1 MKKNMKLAL
10 IIGVISIIIIVVV
23 GLVGSITPV
32 NNQPQTSE
40 KEIPV
45 QSVPEG
51 KSFVLKLDDSVSTT
65 SP

>member
-10 IIGVISIIIIVVV
+10 IIGVVSIIIIVV
-23 GLVGSITPV
+23 LAGSTTPM
-32 NNQPQTSE
+32 NNPPQISE
-40 KEIPV
+40 EIPV

-51 KSFVLKLDDSVSTT
+51 KSFTLNLDDSVSTT